1 MLFSHS
7 YSRMSFPNIGFA
19 TMFKYKQS
27 FGKFNKFLV
36 LPNVI
41 LREGLMTFDSY
52 RELKITYL
60 GRGKIF
66 KI

>member
-1 MLFSHS
+1 MLFSYS
-7 YSRMSFPNIGFA
+7 YFRMSFPNIEFA
-19 TMFKYKQS
+19 TMFKYKRS
-27 FGKFNKFLV
+27 FGKFNEFQV

-60 GRGKIF
+60 GRGKIV